1 MKDEAYLINLDDY
14 KSIVTHWIALYVVAH
29 WIALYVVDNN
39 VSYSDSY
46 RVEHIPKE
54 I

>member
-14 KSIVTHWIALYVVAH
+14 KSIVT
-29 WIALYVVDNN
+29 LYVVDNN
-39 VSYSDSY
+39 SYSDSY
-46 RVEHIPKE
+46 RVEYIPNE

>member
-14 KSIVTHWIALYVVAH
+14 KSIVTH

>member
-1 MKDEAYLINLDDY
+1 MKDEAYLINFDDY
-14 KSIVTHWIALYVVAH
+14 KLIVTHWIALYVV
-29 WIALYVVDNN
+29 DNN
-39 VSYSDSY
+39 GSYFDSY